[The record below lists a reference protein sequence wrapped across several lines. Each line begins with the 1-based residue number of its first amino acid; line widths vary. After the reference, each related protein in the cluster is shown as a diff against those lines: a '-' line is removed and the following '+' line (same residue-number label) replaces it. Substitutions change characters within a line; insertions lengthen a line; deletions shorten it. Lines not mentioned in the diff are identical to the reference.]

1 MSPPV
6 KPAAVKKDGQG
17 AETGET
23 GETGGTG
30 ETGETPETV
39 SRKWTPLK

>member
-1 MSPPV
+1 VSPPV

-23 GETGGTG
+23 GET
-30 ETGETPETV
+30 PETV